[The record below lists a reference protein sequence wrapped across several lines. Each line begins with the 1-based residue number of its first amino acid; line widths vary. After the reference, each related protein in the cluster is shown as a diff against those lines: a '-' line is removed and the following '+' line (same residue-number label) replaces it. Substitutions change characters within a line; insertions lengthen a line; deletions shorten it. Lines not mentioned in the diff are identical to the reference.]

1 MNHVLQIMPSR
12 YHVGMIENKEE
23 GLRTKVLRLSFFV
36 NAAGNAFVHRRIGV
50 LTDGNSCD
58 NIIKDDLVL

>member
-1 MNHVLQIMPSR
+1 
-12 YHVGMIENKEE
+12 MIENKEE